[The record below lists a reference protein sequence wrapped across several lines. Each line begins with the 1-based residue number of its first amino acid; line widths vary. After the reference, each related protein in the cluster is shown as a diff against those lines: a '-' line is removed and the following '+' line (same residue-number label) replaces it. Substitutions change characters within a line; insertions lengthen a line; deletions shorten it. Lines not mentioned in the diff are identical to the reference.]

1 MVFLFSR
8 VLSPV
13 KLKGGGTL
21 LRDHLRIYVRGGSGG
36 KGLERYGAIGGDGG
50 DVYLEVNESATLHAL
65 AQNNPSKRFIAGK
78 GSDSG
83 KFRIFGE
90 KGQDLAIPVPKGIS
104 VTADDGKLLG
114 NLHHHGDRMLVAI
127 GGEGGSSKTFYTG
140 LKGEPHIIRLDLKL
154 IADIGLLGKTLY
166 RFPNAG
172 KSTLLKALSRAKPRI
187 ANYPFTTVRPQLG
200 IMEYEDGR
208 QISVADLPGL
218 IEGSYMNVGMGHKFL
233 KHVERTYLLLFVIDI
248 EGFQLNAASPF
259 RSALETYLLLNKE
272 IELYNPQLVD
282 KPSVIC
288 LNKMDVKGAAK
299 RSAKFLSDLEHI
311 SEVKKRLPE
320 DIIPKHI
327 CKPIDI
333 IKISAKLQQNT
344 DTLKTV
350 LRSAIDE
357 IDDRRRERIAMES
370 LEKESQ
376 LLESDDYIY

>member
-21 LRDHLRIYVRGGSGG
+21 LRDHLRIYVRGGSG
-36 KGLERYGAIGGDGG
+36 
-50 DVYLEVNESATLHAL
+50 EVNKSATLHAL

-90 KGQDLAIPVPKGIS
+90 KGQDLVIPVPKGIS

-114 NLHHHGDRMLVAI
+114 NLHHHGDRMLVAL
-127 GGEGGSSKTFYTG
+127 GGEGGSTKSFYAG

-154 IADIGLLGKTLY
+154 IADIGLVG
-166 RFPNAG
+166 FPNAG

-200 IMEYEDGR
+200 MMEYEDGR

-299 RSAKFLSDLEHI
+299 TSAKFLSDLEHI

-320 DIIPKHI
+320 DSIPKNI
-327 CKPIDI
+327 CKPIDV
-333 IKISAKLQQNT
+333 IKISAKLKQNT

-357 IDDRRRERIAMES
+357 IDDRRRERISMES

>member
-1 MVFLFSR
+1 MVLLFSR

-36 KGLERYGAIGGDGG
+36 KGLEKYGAIGGDGG

-65 AQNNPSKRFIAGK
+65 AKSNPSKRFIAGK

-90 KGQDLAIPVPKGIS
+90 KGQDLVISVPKGIS

-114 NLHHHGDRMLVAI
+114 NLDHHGDRMLVAI
-127 GGEGGSSKTFYTG
+127 GGEGGSSKSSYGG

-154 IADIGLLGKTLY
+154 IADIGLLG
-166 RFPNAG
+166 FPNAG
-172 KSTLLKALSRAKPRI
+172 KSTLLKTLSRAKPRI

-200 IMEYEDGR
+200 MMEYEDGR

-218 IEGSYMNVGMGHKFL
+218 IEGAYMNVGMGHKFL

-248 EGFQLNAASPF
+248 RGFQLNAASPF
-259 RSALETYLLLNKE
+259 RSALENYLLLNKE

-288 LNKMDVKGAAK
+288 LNKMDVKGADE
-299 RSAKFLSDLEHI
+299 RSAKFLFDLEHI
-311 SEVKKRLPE
+311 AEVKKQLPE
-320 DIIPKHI
+320 EIIPKNI
-327 CKPIDI
+327 SKPIEI
-333 IKISAKLQQNT
+333 VKISAKLQQNT
-344 DTLKTV
+344 DILKSV

-357 IDDRRRERIAMES
+357 IDDRRRERISMES